1 LKHASSRLVVAL
13 FAVTIPR
20 FLFFFLMSFVQHLKH
35 ALTPF
40 TSINLHTK
48 ASRARNEQMR
58 HAAAEV
64 EQKLWQHEAS

>member
-1 LKHASSRLVVAL
+1 MLLPDSSSHF

-20 FLFFFLMSFVQHLKH
+20 FLFFFLMSFVQHLK
-35 ALTPF
+35 LTPF

-48 ASRARNEQMR
+48 ASRTQNEKMR
-58 HAAAEV
+58 PAPAEV